1 MTEQYTQT
9 LEVPTSAQNKA
20 KLIVG
25 IALMMLS
32 LVFLVIGIL
41 KIRWVLIAF
50 GALLVIG
57 FVLVQLFESAASEY
71 IYNISPKSF
80 VISKKNNAHNT
91 KRIAQIDI
99 EKIIRIERFLDI
111 VAPKDIVACEN
122 SSDKNVYAVVFEQE
136 IKYDDQTVVKCR
148 RALISPDDYMLA
160 LFEENLGEKYL
171 KEAEN

>member
-9 LEVPTSAQNKA
+9 LEVPTSTKDKA

-32 LVFLVIGIL
+32 LVFLVVGIL
-41 KIRWVLIAF
+41 KIRWLLICF
-50 GALLVIG
+50 GVLLVIG
-57 FVLVQLFESAASEY
+57 FVLVQFFESAASEY
-71 IYNISPKSF
+71 MYSISPKSF
-80 VISKKNNAHNT
+80 AISKKNNAHNT
-91 KRIAQIDI
+91 KRLVQIDI
-99 EKIIRIERFLDI
+99 EKIVRIERFLDFI
-111 VAPKDIVACEN
+111 APKDIIACEN
-122 SSDKNVYAVVFEQE
+122 SGAKNVYAVVFEQE

-160 LFEENLGEKYL
+160 LFEDNLGEKYL